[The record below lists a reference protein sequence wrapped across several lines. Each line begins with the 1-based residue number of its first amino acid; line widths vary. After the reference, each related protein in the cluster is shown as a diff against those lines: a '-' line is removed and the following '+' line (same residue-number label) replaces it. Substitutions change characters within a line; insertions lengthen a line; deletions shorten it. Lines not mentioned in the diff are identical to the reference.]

1 MIPAVT
7 HDTHASCC
15 AATIALA
22 RADAASLM
30 GWAEARNRSTDGSSR
45 LHLALAGERIAALR
59 LCEFATAPTTS
70 SIASLP
76 RCSGPIHPNTPT
88 LAKSPEPMSS
98 HEISL
103 AGHANSHLSAR
114 RYTRHTSYKSA
125 SRAPGMT
132 ADEYLQCT
140 SVTTSSDRS
149 TCSPTKS
156 DASPERSSSMR
167 TSNCSSAR
175 R

>member
-88 LAKSPEPMSS
+88 LPKSSEPMSL
-98 HEISL
+98 HEL
-103 AGHANSHLSAR
+103 PVAGHANSHLPAR
-114 RYTRHTSYKSA
+114 RYTTSCW
-125 SRAPGMT
+125 R
-132 ADEYLQCT
+132 
-140 SVTTSSDRS
+140 RS
-149 TCSPTKS
+149 I
-156 DASPERSSSMR
+156 A
-167 TSNCSSAR
+167 SAR
-175 R
+175 SPATNHPDRTRPSTTAFWHATPTFRS